1 MDICYIYISAHP
13 CASRHDSD
21 TTSRLRFH
29 DNCQE
34 TGKYI
39 LIKNLIF
46 SLRISNLLYFWFSYT
61 INWKNHGEGSL
72 DAWRVKIANQCF
84 DFENPN

>member
-46 SLRISNLLYFWFSYT
+46 SLRISNLLYF
-61 INWKNHGEGSL
+61 
-72 DAWRVKIANQCF
+72 
-84 DFENPN
+84 